1 MFEAYFDP
9 RKKRKCRSLSTLEA
23 QFSHGLAA
31 EKKAV
36 RRVDLDA
43 LEDDAEEEVRC
54 TLMFPLVH

>member
-1 MFEAYFDP
+1 MIRE
-9 RKKRKCRSLSTLEA
+9 RSENVGALSTLVA
-23 QFSHGLAA
+23 QFSHGSAA

-54 TLMFPLVH
+54 TLMFPSVQLL